1 MNIGGRSRTGP
12 SDSRIKPEQ
21 GIAMNSHERIAIY
34 GALALLLALNLS
46 TMLGLGTPG
55 ALADATSVDDE
66 LGPAATL
73 ILTDEDESL
82 VLRNTAG
89 RLAWADNA
97 HGRAYSVAFMAP
109 NKAMEPLLEADQL
122 VEERQALQDELQT
135 NAQEFQRR
143 IKAYEQQNARVTPD
157 NPRAA
162 EVQQTYQAMRVEY
175 EQWQVRANTRMGQLT
190 ASHIEQA
197 YRDIVAAVEVVAERE
212 GIDIVYRFIP
222 TADEFRAVN
231 PPQASLAAAQRLALV
246 YPDALD
252 ITDAVL
258 EELSVETE

>member
-21 GIAMNSHERIAIY
+21 GIAMNSNERIAIY

-55 ALADATSVDDE
+55 ALAEAMSVEDE

-109 NKAMEPLLEADQL
+109 GKAMEPLLEADQF
-122 VEERQALQDELQT
+122 VEERQELDDELRT
-135 NAQEFQRR
+135 NGQEFERR
-143 IKAYEQQNARVTPD
+143 INAYEQQNAGITPD
-157 NPRAA
+157 DPRAM

-175 EQWQVRANTRMGQLT
+175 EQWRAQANARMGQLRAT
-190 ASHIEQA
+190 QVEQA
-197 YRDIVAAVEVVAERE
+197 YRDMVAAVEVVAERK
-212 GIDIVYRFIP
+212 GIDIVYRFIA
-222 TADEFRAVN
+222 TAQEFGAVN
-231 PPQASLAAAQRLALV
+231 PPQAYLATRQRLALV

>member
-1 MNIGGRSRTGP
+1 
-12 SDSRIKPEQ
+12 
-21 GIAMNSHERIAIY
+21 MNSNERIAIY
-34 GALALLLALNLS
+34 GALAVLLALNLS
-46 TMLGLGTPG
+46 TMLGLGSPG
-55 ALADATSVDDE
+55 ALADATSVEDE

-73 ILTDEDESL
+73 TLTDEDESL

-109 NKAMEPLLEADQL
+109 GKAMEPLLEADQL
-122 VEERQALQDELQT
+122 VEERQALDDELRT
-135 NAQEFQRR
+135 NDQEFQRR
-143 IKAYEQQNARVTPD
+143 IKAYEQQNAGVTPD
-157 NPRAA
+157 DPRAA

-175 EQWQVRANTRMGQLT
+175 EQWRAQANARMGQLT
-190 ASHIEQA
+190 ASQIEQA
-197 YRDIVAAVEVVAERE
+197 YRDMVAAVEVVAERK

-222 TADEFRAVN
+222 TADEFGAVN
-231 PPQASLAAAQRLALV
+231 PPQAYLAAAQRLALV